1 LKIYS
6 EEESERQISWTHQSF
21 DNVGDL
27 DGKILGSSKTVVFE
41 VYVGCMCIGC
51 VYIEGIHGLVV
62 YMERIVDKIIE
73 IFV

>member
-1 LKIYS
+1 M
-6 EEESERQISWTHQSF
+6 HQSF

-62 YMERIVDKIIE
+62 
-73 IFV
+73 